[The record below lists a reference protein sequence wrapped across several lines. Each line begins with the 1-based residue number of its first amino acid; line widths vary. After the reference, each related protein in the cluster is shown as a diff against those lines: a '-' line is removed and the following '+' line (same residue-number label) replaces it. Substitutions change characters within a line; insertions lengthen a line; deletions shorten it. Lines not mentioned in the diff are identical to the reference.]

1 MLQNNSMKKCKRMLA
16 VLAACCLLV
25 APAARSQENSTWE
38 DVRERGSLRL
48 GVVTGATPWFDKNAQ
63 TGEWSGVGYQ
73 VGKAAAEALDV
84 SLETVEV
91 TWGGAVAAL
100 QSGKIDMMPL
110 LDPTPSRAVAVDFVT
125 YPLLF
130 NPLGV
135 LVRDDMKA
143 DSWDDLNRP
152 EVRLSVPQGT
162 SMDEFLTN
170 NAPNATLLRLPGNP
184 ETVAAF
190 QSGRA
195 DGAVL
200 FLPPLMRFQQK
211 LGSGKVVRPN
221 PPRSNPSSIAV
232 RREADKTWRD
242 FLSTAVLFWHESGKV
257 QGWYEEYLRGAGTD
271 PSKMPPIAPK

>member
-1 MLQNNSMKKCKRMLA
+1 MPQDNFAPKIKRALA
-16 VLAACCLLV
+16 AMAACCLAAV
-25 APAARSQENSTWE
+25 PAAQAQESTWNSIK
-38 DVRERGSLRL
+38 ERGAVRL
-48 GVVTGATPWFDKNAQ
+48 GVVTGATPWFDKNPQ

-84 SLETVEV
+84 DLETVEV

-135 LVRDDMKA
+135 LVRDDMDA
-143 DSWDDLNRP
+143 GDWDDLNRP

-170 NAPNATLLRLPGNP
+170 NTPNATLLRLPGNP

-190 QSGRA
+190 QSGRV

-211 LGSGKVVRPN
+211 LGSGKVVRPS
-221 PPRSNPSSIAV
+221 PPRANPSSIAV
-232 RREADKTWRD
+232 RRETDKTWRD
-242 FLSTAVLFWHESGKV
+242 FLSSATLFWHESGKI
-257 QGWYEEYLRGAGTD
+257 QGWYEDYLRGAGTD
-271 PSKMPPIAPK
+271 PAKMPPIAPK